1 MASQSFCVIDKGTY
15 LYNNPDEFGI
25 KYRNH
30 HLYWES
36 NNGENDFC
44 ERFKRYEEFCKL
56 ALSLGIPETSG
67 VLKNK
72 PDKWQLLGD
81 YYFYKK
87 EYNPAIEHYVKAEQ
101 VESKNRYLLN
111 RLSECYEEVGV
122 LDKAKETLGHSLQLS
137 SESGGNGTS
146 DESIKR

>member
-1 MASQSFCVIDKGTY
+1 MFGLPTETRDDFAMTLEFLKRNRENIDTILASQSFCVIDKGTY

-72 PDKWQLLGD
+72 PDK
-81 YYFYKK
+81 
-87 EYNPAIEHYVKAEQ
+87 
-101 VESKNRYLLN
+101 
-111 RLSECYEEVGV
+111 
-122 LDKAKETLGHSLQLS
+122 
-137 SESGGNGTS
+137 
-146 DESIKR
+146 